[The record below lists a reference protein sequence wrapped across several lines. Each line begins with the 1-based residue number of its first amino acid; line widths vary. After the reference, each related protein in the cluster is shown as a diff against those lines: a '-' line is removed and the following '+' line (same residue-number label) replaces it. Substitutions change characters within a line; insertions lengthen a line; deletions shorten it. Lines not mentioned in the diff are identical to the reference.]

1 MRPPITSS
9 AATTPKFNSVRL
21 GVQVSAGAVILSRL
35 TQAER
40 NAVAA
45 YAGAFKNIED
55 LKDAGAGS
63 GGSGD
68 DSLIPAPTA
77 VVKEEVSAGAVI
89 ISRQGE
95 EQRDGR
101 VTGDASLTAAGDLQD
116 AGAVSVGSGDTNQIP
131 APAAV
136 AKEKGRVVSAARRA
150 MDEDQD
156 PMSESALLDI
166 FQLVANSKNQ

>member
-1 MRPPITSS
+1 M
-9 AATTPKFNSVRL
+9 
-21 GVQVSAGAVILSRL
+21 SAGAVILSRL

-45 YAGAFKNIED
+45 YAGALKYIED
-55 LKDAGAGS
+55 LK

-95 EQRDGR
+95 EQRGGR

-136 AKEKGRVVSAARRA
+136 AKEKGRVVSAAQRE
-150 MDEDQD
+150 MYEDRD

-166 FQLVANSKNQ
+166 FQLVANSKNL